1 MRELDPRV
9 RNPLYRLYSR
19 MNHTI
24 GDGGTL
30 ATIGALGFAAPVGS
44 SFFADTAFAFGAA
57 AGAAGLLTFAGYAQ
71 QTKQKARLTKLV
83 TIKGQLP
90 EGYQRIIDPLI
101 DEVYHCTNSHF
112 SFKRGR
118 QGIQYGH
125 TVDGYSQTF
134 YLDKE
139 SKAEWKARD
148 AREELLA
155 LGHSCEYCG
164 QRVQAAQLLLE
175 ECKTAQV
182 DDDSSVQTVLRVVD
196 SQREANKQIAAVRE
210 STRQAYKE
218 LTQ

>member
-1 MRELDPRV
+1 MRVLNPRV
-9 RNPLYRLYSR
+9 RNPLYRLYDR
-19 MNHTI
+19 MNQTI

-30 ATIGALGFAAPVGS
+30 TTIGALGLAAPVGS
-44 SFFADTAFAFGAA
+44 GIFVNGVFAFGAV
-57 AGAAGLLTFAGYAQ
+57 AGAAGLLSFAGYAQ

-83 TIKGQLP
+83 TIKKQLP
-90 EGYQRIIDPLI
+90 AGYHKIIDPLI
-101 DEVYHCTNSHF
+101 SEVFECSNSHY
-112 SFKRGR
+112 SFKRGTK
-118 QGIQYGH
+118 GLQYTH
-125 TVDGYSQTF
+125 DSSGYSQTH
-134 YLDKE
+134 YLDRE
-139 SKAEWKARD
+139 TNAEWKIRD
-148 AREELLA
+148 AQEELLT